1 MTGLCGG
8 GEGLGKGPV
17 CVVGDPWVSVR
28 DRGWMLK
35 NKNMAILKL
44 GIERDK
50 WKNAVK

>member
-17 CVVGDPWVSVR
+17 CVVGDPWVSER

>member
-1 MTGLCGG
+1 MWGG

-28 DRGWMLK
+28 DRGLMLK